1 VELRYYFE
9 VIRRRIWIVVALTA
23 IVVAGVAF
31 QTAGRPELYSAEVT
45 MMVSPRFSNPGA
57 FEDPGYVTFQSIY
70 RQTVIGNVAALI
82 RSDTVLKRVQ
92 QRIRNVSLNQLRGA
106 VTVEPVPETDFL
118 TITVMDPDPARA
130 TEIAN
135 VTAEEFNRYYAEIN
149 AAGVRAER
157 EFIAGQLQQ
166 AQTRLG
172 TAEQALVAYKG
183 KTGII
188 APTESVAWSVRR
200 LLDMQ
205 ASEEAANLEAQ
216 IAGVRANFIRSRVGS
231 QPELRK
237 AGVSISANPVFASL
251 RGNLTQLELEL
262 AAMRQVYTDQHPK
275 VKAVLGRIADTRQR
289 ITKVAETAV
298 NSESLGVNPIRENLV
313 RAMIE
318 SEIDI
323 AASRARAVGAS
334 TIAKRMAD
342 RVSQLPKTEADLARL
357 QRDVQISES
366 LFVRLSQLHQEA
378 LIRENKAANTAQAA
392 IIVIDPATVPVF
404 PVPKSVPFRAGLAGL
419 MGLVMGSALA
429 MLLESLDTR
438 VRTSREAE
446 ATYGLPVLGA
456 IPTMDAR
463 TLRQLT
469 TAPATSVLM
478 LSLLVAFILVGA
490 IVAVYALQAGA
501 STDDAVRFGQSI
513 VQTLQGSR

>member
-1 VELRYYFE
+1 
-9 VIRRRIWIVVALTA
+9 
-23 IVVAGVAF
+23 
-31 QTAGRPELYSAEVT
+31 
-45 MMVSPRFSNPGA
+45 
-57 FEDPGYVTFQSIY
+57 
-70 RQTVIGNVAALI
+70 
-82 RSDTVLKRVQ
+82 
-92 QRIRNVSLNQLRGA
+92 
-106 VTVEPVPETDFL
+106 
-118 TITVMDPDPARA
+118 
-130 TEIAN
+130 
-135 VTAEEFNRYYAEIN
+135 
-149 AAGVRAER
+149 
-157 EFIAGQLQQ
+157 
-166 AQTRLG
+166 
-172 TAEQALVAYKG
+172 
-183 KTGII
+183 
-188 APTESVAWSVRR
+188 
-200 LLDMQ
+200 
-205 ASEEAANLEAQ
+205 
-216 IAGVRANFIRSRVGS
+216 
-231 QPELRK
+231 
-237 AGVSISANPVFASL
+237 
-251 RGNLTQLELEL
+251 
-262 AAMRQVYTDQHPK
+262 MRQVYTDQHPK

-289 ITKVAETAV
+289 MTKVAETAV

-429 MLLESLDTR
+429 MLLESLDTS

>member
-1 VELRYYFE
+1 
-9 VIRRRIWIVVALTA
+9 
-23 IVVAGVAF
+23 
-31 QTAGRPELYSAEVT
+31 
-45 MMVSPRFSNPGA
+45 
-57 FEDPGYVTFQSIY
+57 
-70 RQTVIGNVAALI
+70 
-82 RSDTVLKRVQ
+82 
-92 QRIRNVSLNQLRGA
+92 
-106 VTVEPVPETDFL
+106 
-118 TITVMDPDPARA
+118 
-130 TEIAN
+130 
-135 VTAEEFNRYYAEIN
+135 
-149 AAGVRAER
+149 
-157 EFIAGQLQQ
+157 
-166 AQTRLG
+166 
-172 TAEQALVAYKG
+172 
-183 KTGII
+183 
-188 APTESVAWSVRR
+188 VAWSVRR

-216 IAGVRANFIRSRVGS
+216 IAGVRASFIRSRVNS

-251 RGNLTQLELEL
+251 RSNLTQLELEL

-275 VKAVLGRIADTRQR
+275 VQAVLGRIADTRQR
-289 ITKVAETAV
+289 MVKVAETAI
-298 NSESLGVNPIRENLV
+298 SGESLGVNPIRENLI
-313 RAMIE
+313 RAMID

-323 AASRARAVGAS
+323 AASRARATGAG

-342 RVSQLPKTEADLARL
+342 RVSQLPKSEADLARL

-429 MLLESLDTR
+429 MFLESLDTR
-438 VRTSREAE
+438 IRTSREAE

-456 IPTMDAR
+456 IPVMNSR
-463 TLRQLT
+463 TLRHLT

-478 LSLLVAFILVGA
+478 LSLLVAFLVVGA

-501 STDDAVRFGQSI
+501 STDDAVRLGHSI